1 MPQDRN
7 GIFTRCGLQQLPR
20 QIHCRLRQGGNDETV
35 QKLAA
40 AVLAAALA
48 LTMVGCGGG
57 NSYAMQDELL
67 KITIDNL
74 TDVDETV
81 THTKK
86 ADEMAAALLAAAD
99 TAAEQMENK
108 GVDAKELLQ
117 NPAVIKA
124 AKIDLEKTPC
134 MFNPIDVDSQI
145 KSSGVM
151 GEFLKMEWM
160 ANAAGLYRFVPLG
173 TGTFNPGDNKVEIG
187 AATHKIGD
195 KSYTLILITYTPTT
209 TPANHL

>member
-1 MPQDRN
+1 MKL
-7 GIFTRCGLQQLPR
+7 FK
-20 QIHCRLRQGGNDETV
+20 
-35 QKLAA
+35 KLAA

-48 LTMVGCGGG
+48 LTMVGCGG
-57 NSYAMQDELL
+57 NSYATQNELL
-67 KITIDNL
+67 KITIDQIG
-74 TDVDETV
+74 ETV

-145 KSSGVM
+145 KSSGVL
-151 GEFLKMEWM
+151 GEFLKMQWM
-160 ANAAGLYRFVPLG
+160 MEVTSPRQFERI
-173 TGTFNPGDNKVEIG
+173 GTFDPGDNKVEIG

-195 KSYTLILITYTPTT
+195 KSYMLILVTYTPTT
-209 TPANHL
+209 PSIT

>member
-1 MPQDRN
+1 MKL
-7 GIFTRCGLQQLPR
+7 FK
-20 QIHCRLRQGGNDETV
+20 
-35 QKLAA
+35 KLAA

-48 LTMVGCGGG
+48 LTMVGCGG

-74 TDVDETV
+74 TDVNETV

-99 TAAEQMENK
+99 TAAAQEANNGK
-108 GVDAKELLQ
+108 DAKELLLD
-117 NPAVIKA
+117 PAVIKA

-151 GEFLKMEWM
+151 GEFLKMQWM
-160 ANAAGLYRFVPLG
+160 ANAAGLYRFVDP
-173 TGTFNPGDNKVEIG
+173 GTFNPGDNKVEIG

-195 KSYTLILITYTPTT
+195 ENYILILLTYTPTT
-209 TPANHL
+209 TPANPL

>member
-1 MPQDRN
+1 MKL
-7 GIFTRCGLQQLPR
+7 FK
-20 QIHCRLRQGGNDETV
+20 
-35 QKLAA
+35 KLAA

-48 LTMVGCGGG
+48 LTMVGCGG
-57 NSYAMQDELL
+57 NSYATQNELL
-67 KITIDNL
+67 KITIDQIG
-74 TDVDETV
+74 ETV

-145 KSSGVM
+145 KSSGVL
-151 GEFLKMEWM
+151 GEFLKMQWM
-160 ANAAGLYRFVPLG
+160 MEVTSPRQFERIG

-195 KSYTLILITYTPTT
+195 ENYILILITYTPTT
-209 TPANHL
+209 PSIT

>member
-1 MPQDRN
+1 M
-7 GIFTRCGLQQLPR
+7 
-20 QIHCRLRQGGNDETV
+20 
-35 QKLAA
+35 KLFKKMAA

-57 NSYAMQDELL
+57 NSYAMQNELL

-74 TDVDETV
+74 TDVNKTV

-99 TAAEQMENK
+99 TAAAQMENK
-108 GVDAKELLQ
+108 GVDAKDLLRDPTVIRAAGID
-117 NPAVIKA
+117 PAT
-124 AKIDLEKTPC
+124 TPC
-134 MFNPIDVDSQI
+134 KFNPINVDSQI

-151 GEFLKMEWM
+151 GEFLKMQWM
-160 ANAAGLYRFVPLG
+160 ADSAGLYRFVRLG
-173 TGTFNPGDNKVEIG
+173 AFNPGKNDKIEIG

-209 TPANHL
+209 TPANPL

>member
-1 MPQDRN
+1 MKL
-7 GIFTRCGLQQLPR
+7 FK
-20 QIHCRLRQGGNDETV
+20 
-35 QKLAA
+35 KLAA

-86 ADEMAAALLAAAD
+86 ADEMAAALLA
-99 TAAEQMENK
+99 AAEQMENK

>member
-1 MPQDRN
+1 MKL
-7 GIFTRCGLQQLPR
+7 FK
-20 QIHCRLRQGGNDETV
+20 
-35 QKLAA
+35 KLAA

-48 LTMVGCGGG
+48 LTMVGCGG
-57 NSYAMQDELL
+57 NSYATQNELL
-67 KITIDNL
+67 KITIDQIG
-74 TDVDETV
+74 ETV

-134 MFNPIDVDSQI
+134 MFNPIDVDSQT
-145 KSSGVM
+145 KSSGVL
-151 GEFLKMEWM
+151 GEFLKMQWM
-160 ANAAGLYRFVPLG
+160 MEVTSPRQFERI
-173 TGTFNPGDNKVEIG
+173 GTFDPGDNKVEIG

-195 KSYTLILITYTPTT
+195 KSYILILVTYTPTT
-209 TPANHL
+209 PSIT

>member
-1 MPQDRN
+1 MKL
-7 GIFTRCGLQQLPR
+7 FK
-20 QIHCRLRQGGNDETV
+20 
-35 QKLAA
+35 KLAA

-48 LTMVGCGGG
+48 LTMVGCGG
-57 NSYAMQDELL
+57 NSYATQNELL
-67 KITIDNL
+67 KITIDQIG
-74 TDVDETV
+74 ETV

-99 TAAEQMENK
+99 TAAAQKENE
-108 GVDAKELLQ
+108 GMDAKELLQ

-145 KSSGVM
+145 KSSGVL
-151 GEFLKMEWM
+151 GEFLKMQWM
-160 ANAAGLYRFVPLG
+160 MEVTSPRQFERI
-173 TGTFNPGDNKVEIG
+173 GTFDPGDNKVEIG

-195 KSYTLILITYTPTT
+195 ESYILILLTYTPTT
-209 TPANHL
+209 TPANPL

>member
-1 MPQDRN
+1 MKL
-7 GIFTRCGLQQLPR
+7 FK
-20 QIHCRLRQGGNDETV
+20 
-35 QKLAA
+35 KLAA

-48 LTMVGCGGG
+48 LTMVGCGG
-57 NSYAMQDELL
+57 NSYATQNELL
-67 KITIDNL
+67 KITIDQIG
-74 TDVDETV
+74 ETV

-145 KSSGVM
+145 KSSGVL
-151 GEFLKMEWM
+151 GEFLKMQWM
-160 ANAAGLYRFVPLG
+160 MEVTSPRQFERI
-173 TGTFNPGDNKVEIG
+173 GTFDPGDNKVEIG

-195 KSYTLILITYTPTT
+195 KSYILILITYTPTT
-209 TPANHL
+209 PSIT

>member
-1 MPQDRN
+1 MKL
-7 GIFTRCGLQQLPR
+7 FK
-20 QIHCRLRQGGNDETV
+20 
-35 QKLAA
+35 KLAA

-48 LTMVGCGGG
+48 LTMVGCGG

-74 TDVDETV
+74 TDVNVTV

-99 TAAEQMENK
+99 TAAGQMENE
-108 GVDAKELLQ
+108 GVDAKELLRD
-117 NPAVIKA
+117 PAVIRA
-124 AKIDLEKTPC
+124 AGIDPATTPC

-151 GEFLKMEWM
+151 GEFLKMQWM
-160 ANAAGLYRFVPLG
+160 ANSAGLYRFVRPG
-173 TGTFNPGDNKVEIG
+173 AFNPGDNKVEIG

-195 KSYTLILITYTPTT
+195 KSYTLILLTYTATT
-209 TPANHL
+209 TPANPL

>member
-1 MPQDRN
+1 MKL
-7 GIFTRCGLQQLPR
+7 FK
-20 QIHCRLRQGGNDETV
+20 
-35 QKLAA
+35 KLAA

-48 LTMVGCGGG
+48 LTMVGCGG

-74 TDVDETV
+74 TDVNETV

-99 TAAEQMENK
+99 TAAAQEANNGK
-108 GVDAKELLQ
+108 DAKELLLD
-117 NPAVIKA
+117 PAVIKA

-151 GEFLKMEWM
+151 GEFLKMQWM
-160 ANAAGLYRFVPLG
+160 ANAAGLYRFVDP
-173 TGTFNPGDNKVEIG
+173 GTFNPGDNKVEIG

-209 TPANHL
+209 PSIT

>member
-1 MPQDRN
+1 MKL
-7 GIFTRCGLQQLPR
+7 FK
-20 QIHCRLRQGGNDETV
+20 
-35 QKLAA
+35 KLAA
-40 AVLAAALA
+40 AVLVAALA
-48 LTMVGCGGG
+48 LTMVGCGG
-57 NSYAMQDELL
+57 NSYATQNELL
-67 KITIDNL
+67 KITIDQIG
-74 TDVDETV
+74 ETV

-145 KSSGVM
+145 KSSGVL
-151 GEFLKMEWM
+151 GEFLKMQWM
-160 ANAAGLYRFVPLG
+160 MEVTSPRQFERI
-173 TGTFNPGDNKVEIG
+173 GTFDPGDNKVEIG

-195 KSYTLILITYTPTT
+195 KSYILILVTYTPTT
-209 TPANHL
+209 PSIT

>member
-1 MPQDRN
+1 MKL
-7 GIFTRCGLQQLPR
+7 FK
-20 QIHCRLRQGGNDETV
+20 
-35 QKLAA
+35 KLAA

-48 LTMVGCGGG
+48 LTMVGCGG
-57 NSYAMQDELL
+57 NSYATQNELL
-67 KITIDNL
+67 KITIDQIG
-74 TDVDETV
+74 ETV

-160 ANAAGLYRFVPLG
+160 ANAAGLYRFVSLG

-195 KSYTLILITYTPTT
+195 KSYILILITYTPTT
-209 TPANHL
+209 PSIT

>member
-1 MPQDRN
+1 MKL
-7 GIFTRCGLQQLPR
+7 FK
-20 QIHCRLRQGGNDETV
+20 
-35 QKLAA
+35 KLAA

-48 LTMVGCGGG
+48 LTMVGCGG
-57 NSYAMQDELL
+57 NSYAMQNELL
-67 KITIDNL
+67 KLSIDQIG
-74 TDVDETV
+74 ETM

-99 TAAEQMENK
+99 TAAGQKENE

-124 AKIDLEKTPC
+124 AKIDPATTPC
-134 MFNPIDVDSQI
+134 MVNLIDDVQI
-145 KSSGVM
+145 KSSGMM

-160 ANAAGLYRFVPLG
+160 MDVTRLSQFERLG
-173 TGTFNPGDNKVEIG
+173 TITFNPGDNKVEIG

-195 KSYTLILITYTPTT
+195 KSYTLILLTYTATAT
-209 TPANHL
+209 ETPVNPI

>member
-1 MPQDRN
+1 MKL
-7 GIFTRCGLQQLPR
+7 FK
-20 QIHCRLRQGGNDETV
+20 
-35 QKLAA
+35 KLAA

-48 LTMVGCGGG
+48 LTMVGCGG
-57 NSYAMQDELL
+57 NSYATQNELL
-67 KITIDNL
+67 KITIDQIG
-74 TDVDETV
+74 ETV

-86 ADEMAAALLAAAD
+86 TDEMAAALLAAAD

-145 KSSGVM
+145 KSSGVL
-151 GEFLKMEWM
+151 GEFLKMQWM
-160 ANAAGLYRFVPLG
+160 MEVTSPRQFERI
-173 TGTFNPGDNKVEIG
+173 GTFDPGDNKVEIG

-195 KSYTLILITYTPTT
+195 KSYILILVTYTPTT
-209 TPANHL
+209 PSIT

>member
-1 MPQDRN
+1 MKL
-7 GIFTRCGLQQLPR
+7 FK
-20 QIHCRLRQGGNDETV
+20 
-35 QKLAA
+35 KLAA

-48 LTMVGCGGG
+48 LTMVGCGG
-57 NSYAMQDELL
+57 NSYATQNELL
-67 KITIDNL
+67 KITIDQIG
-74 TDVDETV
+74 ETV

-86 ADEMAAALLAAAD
+86 ADEMAAALLVAAD

-145 KSSGVM
+145 KSSGVL
-151 GEFLKMEWM
+151 GEFLKMQWM
-160 ANAAGLYRFVPLG
+160 MEVTSPRQFERI
-173 TGTFNPGDNKVEIG
+173 GTFDPGDNKVEIG

-195 KSYTLILITYTPTT
+195 KSYILILVTYTPTT
-209 TPANHL
+209 PSIT

>member
-1 MPQDRN
+1 MKL
-7 GIFTRCGLQQLPR
+7 FK
-20 QIHCRLRQGGNDETV
+20 
-35 QKLAA
+35 KLAA

-48 LTMVGCGGG
+48 LTMVGCGG
-57 NSYAMQDELL
+57 NSYATQNELL
-67 KITIDNL
+67 KITIDQIG
-74 TDVDETV
+74 ETV

-209 TPANHL
+209 PSIT